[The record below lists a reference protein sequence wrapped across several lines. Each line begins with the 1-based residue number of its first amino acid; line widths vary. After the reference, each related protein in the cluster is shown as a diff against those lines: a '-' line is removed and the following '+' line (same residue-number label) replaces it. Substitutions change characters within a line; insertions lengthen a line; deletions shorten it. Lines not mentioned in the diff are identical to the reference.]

1 MAGPTG
7 VRPLV
12 VQLQL
17 RILVIMFAGLH
28 RDACLIGSVWVAWH
42 RGINIVA
49 EIVRRYV
56 TTAGPFR

>member
-17 RILVIMFAGLH
+17 RILVIMFAGPH
-28 RDACLIGSVWVAWH
+28 CGACLIGPAWVALH